1 MEYWLS
7 QFHILLL
14 ILLRVSAVLIAAP
27 IFGHRSYLSRGKVG
41 LAFMVSLIVFP
52 IVADRGFEVP
62 EGIFAYVFMMMSEVI
77 MGLILGFIVLL
88 VFVGIQFAGQLAGL
102 QMGFGIVN
110 VIDPQ
115 SSNQISILGQFLNI
129 LAILI
134 LLSLNGHHVILNGLL
149 HSFDVVPL
157 GGVTLPEAVMEKL
170 MSLCA
175 EVFVVA
181 VKISAPI
188 LVALFLVSVAMGI
201 LARTVPQMNVFIVG
215 FPVQI
220 GVGMT
225 ALSLSLP
232 LFYLVMERVVHVLER
247 DLVTVI
253 RLLGG

>member
-27 IFGHRSYLSRGKVG
+27 IFGHRSFLSRGKIG
-41 LAFMVSLIVFP
+41 LAFMVTLIVFP
-52 IVADRGFEVP
+52 IVAERGFEVP
-62 EGIFAYVFMMMSEVI
+62 EGIFTYVFMMISEVI

-157 GGVTLPEAVMEKL
+157 GGVTLPEAVMVKL
-170 MSLCA
+170 IALCA
-175 EVFVVA
+175 QIFVVA

-215 FPVQI
+215 FPLQI

-232 LFYLVMERVVHVLER
+232 LFYLVMERVIDVLER

-253 RLLGG
+253 RLLG

>member
-27 IFGHRSYLSRGKVG
+27 IFGHRSFLSRGKIG
-41 LAFMVSLIVFP
+41 LTFMVTLIVFP
-52 IVADRGFEVP
+52 IVAERGFEVP
-62 EGIFAYVFMMMSEVI
+62 EGIFTYVFMMISEVI

-157 GGVTLPEAVMEKL
+157 GGVTLPEAVMVKL
-170 MSLCA
+170 IALCA
-175 EVFVVA
+175 QIFVVA

-215 FPVQI
+215 FPLQI

-232 LFYLVMERVVHVLER
+232 LFYLVMERVIDVLER

-253 RLLGG
+253 RLLG